1 MRLRLPL
8 LILGSL
14 LACAA
19 PASAL
24 TVGISDNRPAMLADP
39 LFQQLGAKHVRIV
52 VSYDAMGMAE
62 QGDNEISD
70 RVAPYISSAQA
81 QGIEV
86 MVAFEHHRGAPVNCG
101 SSKQPQ
107 CKLPTVAKYKSEIAK
122 FVEAFPSVKYVTA
135 FNEANHN
142 TQPTQGNPKR
152 AGQYAKAADQVCVA
166 AGTCKVI
173 AMDILDAANDPK
185 APRRKL
191 NYSRTERYIKQL
203 KAGYNKKRPSICG
216 IHNYADVNR
225 FRTNGTKALT
235 KAMKCRHYWLTET
248 GGFYNF
254 ASFWSK
260 PTKKVG
266 HCTSASKC
274 QVKALKYLFARTVD
288 AARHIDRAYVYTFY
302 AGNDGRFDAGLVK
315 GDGTTPTG
323 VKRPAY
329 DVVAKHI

>member
-1 MRLRLPL
+1 MRFRLPILAL
-8 LILGSL
+8 LSL
-14 LACAA
+14 LAGAA

-24 TVGISDNRPAMLADP
+24 TVGISDNRPTIFADP
-39 LFQQLGAKHVRIV
+39 LFAQLEAKHVRVV
-52 VSYDAMGMAE
+52 VSYDAMGAAE
-62 QGDNEISD
+62 KGDNEISD
-70 RVAPYISSAQA
+70 RVGPYIAAAQS
-81 QGIEV
+81 QGVEV
-86 MVAFEHHRGAPVNCG
+86 MAAFEHHRGAPVNCT

-107 CKLPTVAKYKSEIAK
+107 CKLPSVAKYKAEVAK
-122 FVEAFPSVKYVTA
+122 FVQAYPGVKYVTA
-135 FNEANHN
+135 WNESNHN
-142 TQPTQGNPKR
+142 TQPTVNNPKR
-152 AGQYAKAADQVCVA
+152 AGQYAKAAEQVCKA
-166 AGTCKVI
+166 AGTCQVI

-191 NYSRTERYIKQL
+191 DYSRTERFVKRL
-203 KAGYNKKRPSICG
+203 KSGYGKRASICG

-225 FRTNGTKALT
+225 FRTSGTKAVT
-235 KAMKCRHYWLTET
+235 KAAKCRHYWLTET

-266 HCTSASKC
+266 HCSSASGC
-274 QVKALKYLFARTVD
+274 QVKALRYLFARTVK
-288 AARHIDRAYVYTFY
+288 AAAHIDRAYVYTFY

-315 GDGTTPTG
+315 GDGSTPTG